1 VRATMGNFNDGDA
14 AAMSS
19 QTIPSPQKQL
29 TSAHRTST
37 REPGRPRS
45 EAGEGGARKASDT
58 HSLVEFALWLRAQG
72 RPLVAGSLLEIA
84 GTASAELGRGLSAE
98 ILGHGE
104 ITGTWVATFAPRA
117 EPGAGQTRA
126 GPFARFQLPE
136 VKRKVR

>member
-1 VRATMGNFNDGDA
+1 M
-14 AAMSS
+14 
-19 QTIPSPQKQL
+19 
-29 TSAHRTST
+29 
-37 REPGRPRS
+37 PGRP
-45 EAGEGGARKASDT
+45 SDT

-84 GTASAELGRGLSAE
+84 GTASE